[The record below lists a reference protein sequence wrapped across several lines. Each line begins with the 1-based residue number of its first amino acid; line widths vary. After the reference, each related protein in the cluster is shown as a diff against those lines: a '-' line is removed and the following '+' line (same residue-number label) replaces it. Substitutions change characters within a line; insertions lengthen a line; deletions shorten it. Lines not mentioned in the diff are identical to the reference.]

1 MGIFRKKSSDTFY
14 QMRNTFQSSQK
25 QNNFTTSR
33 WPKWAPS
40 RWNFIYYW
48 QYFFLSKKPI
58 QFLKFFFIILWI
70 LLLLHIVGCRTSW
83 DRFVHWVWSQRTMI
97 WILKWSCLI
106 FSKFSK
112 KIMFVCCFVIP
123 DPIWMLLFEAI

>member
-1 MGIFRKKSSDTFY
+1 MEWYIAHYIYFEFWN
-14 QMRNTFQSSQK
+14 QQK
-25 QNNFTTSR
+25 HKIILQRHVGLNGHLLVEISFTTGSIFFSR
-33 WPKWAPS
+33 KSPS
-40 RWNFIYYW
+40 NFW
-48 QYFFLSKKPI
+48 SFFL
-58 QFLKFFFIILWI
+58 LLLRI

-112 KIMFVCCFVIP
+112 KIMLVCCFVIP
-123 DPIWMLLFEAI
+123 DPIWMLLFETI